1 MNINEYTYAKEE
13 SIMYYKVFVKNS
25 EFEIVKFDNS
35 ISKYSEFIKRYSK
48 NEYRQYIITTLKMI
62 KIIEFS
68 VKNEGLIK
76 EININ
81 EDLYDSK
88 EIEYLNKAV
97 EKINSRKFKDIKNFF
112 FHNSEESIDIE
123 SVKVKYKNMYA
134 TIVSNGVL
142 IVDEN
147 HYDKTKVR
155 NLMESSL

>member
-1 MNINEYTYAKEE
+1 
-13 SIMYYKVFVKNS
+13 MYYKVFVKNS

-35 ISKYSEFIKRYSK
+35 ISKYSEFIKHYSK

-62 KIIEFS
+62 KIIEFTIKS
-68 VKNEGLIK
+68 EGLIK
-76 EININ
+76 DISIN

-88 EIEYLNKAV
+88 EIEYLNKAI
-97 EKINSRKFKDIKNFF
+97 EKINSKKVKDIKNFF

-123 SVKVKYKNMYA
+123 SVKVMYKNMYA
-134 TIVSNGVL
+134 TIISNGVL

-147 HYDKTKVR
+147 NYDKTKLK

>member
-1 MNINEYTYAKEE
+1 
-13 SIMYYKVFVKNS
+13 MYYKVFVKNS

-35 ISKYSEFIKRYSK
+35 ISKYSEFIKHYSK

-62 KIIEFS
+62 KIIEFTIKS
-68 VKNEGLIK
+68 EGLIK
-76 EININ
+76 DININ

-88 EIEYLNKAV
+88 EIEYLNKAI
-97 EKINSRKFKDIKNFF
+97 EKINSKKIKDIKNFF

-134 TIVSNGVL
+134 TIISNGVL

-147 HYDKTKVR
+147 NYDKTKLK